1 MAFRKARVTTLDEN
15 EHLDVDRYVKRE
27 GVDEQQPLNFTLFR
41 QKERFYKQNPDK
53 LDEAINFANLTGRA
67 SEMVEKLSFENS
79 NVLVYGVKSAPGLY
93 LLPGYLRKSE
103 QKQLL
108 TNVFA
113 HELNLKNK
121 NSLTA
126 VYNLP
131 QEETFYDQLKL
142 HGPSHTLTLKR
153 QDRDENIAH
162 SLEEWIRKIRWIN
175 LGLYYDW
182 NTKSYD
188 FNSNMLEFSFIQML
202 SRRVCEE
209 IGLNIKPEAGIIN
222 YYQLNDSLTGHIDRY
237 EKDMSTPLVSFSVGN
252 SCVFLMGGAKRDDN
266 VTSIILNSGDAL
278 IMSKECRRYYHGV
291 PKILNFSIES
301 FDDDN
306 DFEFSYLIKNSRINI
321 NVRQVN

>member
-1 MAFRKARVTTLDEN
+1 MELRKARVTTLDVN
-15 EHLDVDRYVKRE
+15 EQLDVDRYAKRE
-27 GVDEQQPLNFTLFR
+27 GLNEQQPLNFTLFR
-41 QKERFYKQNPDK
+41 QKERFYKKNPDK
-53 LDEAINFANLTGRA
+53 LYDAINFVNLSSHA
-67 SEMVEKLSFENS
+67 SEMVEKLDFKDKNI
-79 NVLVYGVKSAPGLY
+79 LVYKVKSVPGLF
-93 LLPGYLRKSE
+93 LLPGYLNKSE

-108 TNVFA
+108 SNVFA

-121 NSLTA
+121 NSLSA
-126 VYNLP
+126 VYHLP
-131 QEETFYDQLKL
+131 QHDTFHELLKL
-142 HGPSHTLTLKR
+142 NGPSHKLTLKR
-153 QDRDENIAH
+153 QDRDENITQ
-162 SLEEWIRKIRWIN
+162 SLEEWVRKIRWIN

-188 FNSNMLEFSFIQML
+188 YNSDMLDFKFIQML

-209 IGLNIKPEAGIIN
+209 IGLSLNPEAGIIN
-222 YYQLNDSLTGHIDRY
+222 YYKLNDSLTGHIDRY

-278 IMSKECRRYYHGV
+278 IMSKDCRRNYHGV
-291 PKILNFSIES
+291 PKILNYSIES
-301 FDDDN
+301 FDDDK